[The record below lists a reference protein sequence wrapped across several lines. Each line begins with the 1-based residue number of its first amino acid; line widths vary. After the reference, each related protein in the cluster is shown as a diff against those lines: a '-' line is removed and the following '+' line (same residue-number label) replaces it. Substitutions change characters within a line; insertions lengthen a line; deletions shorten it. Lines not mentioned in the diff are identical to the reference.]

1 MSFCAKIINRFQNQ
15 HSGFNQ
21 VGCDQVCTPFLD
33 AINTLIMSVRVY
45 LKSKL
50 WHTAKNIATFL
61 ITKEL
66 SCERRQDV
74 GQWSHSLIW
83 RIRSLVQAQGHT
95 LATAVGLSPGHRH
108 PTGWDSVSPDIDV
121 MWKKKKLSLLSD
133 ATKLNTSLPLFLC
146 LFLCLIYRASRSS
159 SRGECGTSFYY
170 LILVLFFLFSLF
182 TVLTLLLLA
191 GPHWSLRNL
200 RLHRPVCARV
210 GLQGLCST
218 ECGNPWKEAF
228 IQVL

>member
-1 MSFCAKIINRFQNQ
+1 
-15 HSGFNQ
+15 
-21 VGCDQVCTPFLD
+21 
-33 AINTLIMSVRVY
+33 MSVSVY

-121 MWKKKKLSLLSD
+121 MWKKNKLSLLSD

-170 LILVLFFLFSLF
+170 LILVLFFYSLSSLF
-182 TVLTLLLLA
+182 WLCFCWQALTEVWETCVYTAQSVRGSVCRAFAVQSVEIHERKHLSRYFKGILW
-191 GPHWSLRNL
+191 PHL
-200 RLHRPVCARV
+200 P
-210 GLQGLCST
+210 LQM
-218 ECGNPWKEAF
+218 
-228 IQVL
+228 